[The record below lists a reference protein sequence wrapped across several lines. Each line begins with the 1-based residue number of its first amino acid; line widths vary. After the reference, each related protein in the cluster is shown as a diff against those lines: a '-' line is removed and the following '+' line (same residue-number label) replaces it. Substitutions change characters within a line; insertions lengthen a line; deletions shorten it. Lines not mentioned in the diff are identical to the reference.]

1 MGRALLY
8 MAWAIMII
16 GVIVE
21 RFVHE
26 FPNEIFIPFLVF
38 CILLGVIGYLL
49 VGRGQNHRIHRA

>member
-8 MAWAIMII
+8 LAWVFMII

-26 FPNEIFIPFLVF
+26 FPNEIYIPFLVF
-38 CILLGVIGYLL
+38 CILLGVIGYFIE
-49 VGRGQNHRIHRA
+49 RRNSKDMTRK

>member
-8 MAWAIMII
+8 LAWVFMII

-26 FPNEIFIPFLVF
+26 FPNEIYIPFLVF
-38 CILLGVIGYLL
+38 CILLGVIGYCIE
-49 VGRGQNHRIHRA
+49 RRNSKDMTRK

>member
-8 MAWAIMII
+8 LAWVIMII

-26 FPNEIFIPFLVF
+26 FPNEIYIPFLVF
-38 CILLGVIGYLL
+38 CILLGVIGYYIE
-49 VGRGQNHRIHRA
+49 RRNSKDMTRK

>member
-8 MAWAIMII
+8 LAWVIMII

-26 FPNEIFIPFLVF
+26 FPNEIYIPFLVF
-38 CILLGVIGYLL
+38 CILLGVIGYFIE
-49 VGRGQNHRIHRA
+49 RRNSKDMTRK